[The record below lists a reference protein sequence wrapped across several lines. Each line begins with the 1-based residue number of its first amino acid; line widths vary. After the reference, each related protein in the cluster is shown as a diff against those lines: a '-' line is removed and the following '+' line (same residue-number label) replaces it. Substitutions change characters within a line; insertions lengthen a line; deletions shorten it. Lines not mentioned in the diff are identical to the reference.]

1 MMPLAMGTSLATPA
15 GIVGV
20 ASVPALVD
28 AGLVLAPI
36 GWALVAF
43 AVAVLAALLGAALR
57 EGRARRGAP
66 GILLRR
72 SARAGAAVT
81 PNSSVAVAA
90 LLVLLAGPG
99 SQSPQDPR
107 DVARRVQHADDF
119 DGPRRHPVEDEEPP
133 KSRHRPDTHGGGA
146 ARRRT
151 SAPRSQGGRGSARTR
166 ARRRWH
172 TDAQRPAVLRRCRQ
186 PDR

>member
-28 AGLVLAPI
+28 AGPVLAPI

-99 SQSPQDPR
+99 SQSPQHPR

-133 KSRHRPDTHGGGA
+133 KSRHRPDTHGA
-146 ARRRT
+146 EV
-151 SAPRSQGGRGSARTR
+151 PRAVGPRHPISGRSRIRSNACSTAMAYRCATAGRS
-166 ARRRWH
+166 
-172 TDAQRPAVLRRCRQ
+172 PAM
-186 PDR
+186 